1 MGLLPVVLSKEVCLG
16 GCLGNER
23 QTLYQELPESEL
35 RRAQDHALDALLPLV
50 PEKSPTTM
58 EVEGQSTFVQV
69 MQLGNR
75 TRVLELLRLVSR
87 ARPT

>member
-35 RRAQDHALDALLPLV
+35 RRAQGHALDALLPLV
-50 PEKSPTTM
+50 PHEAAALDTSPARRPVQEM
-58 EVEGQSTFVQV
+58 QVERCGGL
-69 MQLGNR
+69 LG
-75 TRVLELLRLVSR
+75 VLRLVWG
-87 ARPT
+87 